1 MAESW
6 GCRGAAPRMCGKIA
20 LKMSRDSAPAAPGN
34 SPLPRPLGLFHILA
48 IVLLW
53 NCGYKGTRVAN
64 TLYALE
70 LGAGPLDTG
79 LLLAVYGLFPLL
91 LAIHIGKIGDRYG
104 VRLPVVAGTIISA
117 LGILL
122 PWLWPVY
129 PTLFLSAAVSG
140 AGFIMVQVSAQSLVG
155 AFGSGSARTHN
166 LNLYALAVAMSDL
179 IGPVFAGFSIDHFGH
194 VRTYLHLAL
203 PTVASVCVL
212 VFLAHRLPHH
222 ATGGTDRGSQR
233 MMDLVR
239 SPNLRRMLVTSALVM
254 GGLDLFQL
262 YLPIYGHAIALPA
275 SAIGLVMGA
284 FAAAA
289 FVTRVLLPALV
300 RRFGEAAALRYAM
313 FLAAG
318 TFFLIPMFESA
329 VVLGVIC
336 FVLGL
341 GMGLG
346 QPLTVI
352 LTYNYSPAGRH
363 GEGLGLRIAINNS
376 MHVTVPAIFG
386 AVGSLLGLAPVFWAS
401 SAMLAAGGYAARAR
415 KPA

>member
-1 MAESW
+1 
-6 GCRGAAPRMCGKIA
+6 
-20 LKMSRDSAPAAPGN
+20 MSRDAAPAAPGA
-34 SPLPRPLGLFHILA
+34 SPLPRPLGLYQILA

-64 TLYALE
+64 TLFALE

-91 LAIHIGKIGDRYG
+91 LAIHIGKIGDRHG
-104 VRLPVVAGTIISA
+104 VRLPVVAGTIVSA

-129 PTLFLSAAVSG
+129 PMLFLSAAVSG
-140 AGFIMVQVSAQSLVG
+140 AGFILVQVSMQSLVG
-155 AFGSGSARTHN
+155 ALGSGTARTRN
-166 LNLYALAVAMSDL
+166 LNLYALIVSVSDL
-179 IGPVFAGFSIDHFGH
+179 LGPVLAGFSIDQFGH
-194 VRTYLHLAL
+194 VRTYLHLAV
-203 PTVASVCVL
+203 PAVAAVGVL

-222 ATGGTDRGSQR
+222 ATGGADRRGQR
-233 MMDLVR
+233 MMDLFR
-239 SPNLRRMLVTSALVM
+239 SRNLRRMLVTSALVM

-262 YLPIYGHAIALPA
+262 YLPLHGHSVGLPA
-275 SAIGLVMGA
+275 SAIGLIMGA
-284 FAAAA
+284 FAAAS
-289 FVTRVLLPALV
+289 FVTRALLPVLVHRVGEQQAL
-300 RRFGEAAALRYAM
+300 GCSMILSAS
-313 FLAAG
+313 

-329 VVLGVIC
+329 VVLGVVC

-352 LTYNYSPAGRH
+352 LTYNYSPPGRH
-363 GEGLGLRIAINNS
+363 GESLGLRIAINNS

-415 KPA
+415 KRA

>member
-1 MAESW
+1 
-6 GCRGAAPRMCGKIA
+6 
-20 LKMSRDSAPAAPGN
+20 MSRDAAPAAPGDT
-34 SPLPRPLGLFHILA
+34 PLPRPLGLYQILA

-64 TLYALE
+64 TLFALE

-91 LAIHIGKIGDRYG
+91 LAIHIGKIGDRHG
-104 VRLPVVAGTIISA
+104 VRLPVVAGTIVSA

-129 PTLFLSAAVSG
+129 PMLFLSAAVSG
-140 AGFIMVQVSAQSLVG
+140 AGFILVQVSMQSLVG
-155 AFGSGSARTHN
+155 ALGSGTARTRN
-166 LNLYALAVAMSDL
+166 LNLYALIVSVSDL
-179 IGPVFAGFSIDHFGH
+179 LGPVLAGFSIDQFGH
-194 VRTYLHLAL
+194 VRTYLHLAV
-203 PTVASVCVL
+203 PAVAAVGVL

-222 ATGGTDRGSQR
+222 ATGGADRRGQR
-233 MMDLVR
+233 MMDLFR
-239 SPNLRRMLVTSALVM
+239 SRNLRRMLVTSALVM

-262 YLPIYGHAIALPA
+262 YLPLHGHSVGLPA
-275 SAIGLVMGA
+275 SAIGLIMGA
-284 FAAAA
+284 FAAAS
-289 FVTRVLLPALV
+289 FVTRALLPVLVHRVGEQQALGYSMV
-300 RRFGEAAALRYAM
+300 LSAS
-313 FLAAG
+313 

-329 VVLGVIC
+329 VVLGVVC

-352 LTYNYSPAGRH
+352 LTYNYSPPGRH
-363 GEGLGLRIAINNS
+363 GESLGLRIAINNS

-415 KPA
+415 KRA

>member
-1 MAESW
+1 
-6 GCRGAAPRMCGKIA
+6 
-20 LKMSRDSAPAAPGN
+20 MSRDAAPAAPGA
-34 SPLPRPLGLFHILA
+34 SPLPRPLGLYQILA

-64 TLYALE
+64 TLFALE

-91 LAIHIGKIGDRYG
+91 LAIHIGKIGDRHG
-104 VRLPVVAGTIISA
+104 VRLPVVAGTIVSA

-129 PTLFLSAAVSG
+129 PMLFLSAAVSG
-140 AGFIMVQVSAQSLVG
+140 AGFILVQVSMQSLVG
-155 AFGSGSARTHN
+155 ALGSGTARTRN
-166 LNLYALAVAMSDL
+166 LNLYALIVSVSDL
-179 IGPVFAGFSIDHFGH
+179 LGPVLAGFSIDQFGH
-194 VRTYLHLAL
+194 VRTYLHLAV
-203 PTVASVCVL
+203 PAVAAVGVL

-222 ATGGTDRGSQR
+222 ATGGADRRGQR
-233 MMDLVR
+233 MMDLFR
-239 SPNLRRMLVTSALVM
+239 SRNLRRMLVTSALVM

-262 YLPIYGHAIALPA
+262 YLPLHGHSVGLPA
-275 SAIGLVMGA
+275 SAIGLIMGA
-284 FAAAA
+284 FAAAS
-289 FVTRVLLPALV
+289 FVTRALLPVLVHRVGEQQALGYSMV
-300 RRFGEAAALRYAM
+300 LSAS
-313 FLAAG
+313 

-329 VVLGVIC
+329 VVLGVVC

-352 LTYNYSPAGRH
+352 LTYNYSPPGRH
-363 GEGLGLRIAINNS
+363 GESLGLRIAINNS

-415 KPA
+415 KRA

>member
-1 MAESW
+1 MRIALF
-6 GCRGAAPRMCGKIA
+6 AVRMCARIG
-20 LKMSRDSAPAAPGN
+20 LKMPSDVAPAAPGS
-34 SPLPRPLGLFHILA
+34 SPLPRPLGLYQILG

-53 NCGYKGTRVAN
+53 NCGYKGVRVAN

-91 LAIHIGKIGDRYG
+91 LAVAIGRVGDRYG
-104 VRLPVVAGTIISA
+104 VRLPVVAGAVVSA
-117 LGILL
+117 LAILL
-122 PWLWPVY
+122 PWLWPFY
-129 PTLFLSAAVSG
+129 PMLFLSAAVSG
-140 AGFIMVQVSAQSLVG
+140 AGFIMVQVSVQSLVG
-155 AFGSGSARTHN
+155 ALGTGTTRTRN
-166 LNLYALAVAMSDL
+166 LNLYALIVSVSDL
-179 IGPVFAGFSIDHFGH
+179 LGPVLAGFSIDHFGH

-203 PTVASVCVL
+203 PPVAAVCAL
-212 VFLAHRLPHH
+212 IFLAHRLPHH
-222 ATGGTDRGSQR
+222 AMGGADRRGQR
-233 MMDLVR
+233 MMDLFR
-239 SPNLRRMLVTSALVM
+239 IRDLRRMLVTSALVM

-275 SAIGLVMGA
+275 SSIGLIMGA
-284 FAAAA
+284 FAAAG
-289 FVTRVLLPALV
+289 FVTRAMLPALV
-300 RRFGEAAALRYAM
+300 RRFGETAALGYAM

-318 TFFLIPMFESA
+318 TFFLIPLFESA
-329 VVLGVIC
+329 VVLGAVC

-386 AVGSLLGLAPVFWAS
+386 VIGSLLGLAPVFWAS
-401 SAMLAAGGYAARAR
+401 SAMLAASGYAARAR
-415 KPA
+415 RRA

>member
-1 MAESW
+1 
-6 GCRGAAPRMCGKIA
+6 
-20 LKMSRDSAPAAPGN
+20 MSRDAAPAAPGA
-34 SPLPRPLGLFHILA
+34 SPLPRPLGLYQILA

-64 TLYALE
+64 TLFALE

-91 LAIHIGKIGDRYG
+91 LAIHIGKIGDRHG
-104 VRLPVVAGTIISA
+104 VRLPVVAGTIVSA

-129 PTLFLSAAVSG
+129 PMLFLSAAVSG
-140 AGFIMVQVSAQSLVG
+140 AGFIMVQVSMQSLIG
-155 AFGSGSARTHN
+155 SFGSGTARTRN
-166 LNLYALAVAMSDL
+166 LNLYALIVSVSDL
-179 IGPVFAGFSIDHFGH
+179 LGPVLAGFSIDQFGH
-194 VRTYLHLAL
+194 VRTYLHLAV
-203 PTVASVCVL
+203 PAVAAVGVL

-222 ATGGTDRGSQR
+222 ATGGADRRGQR
-233 MMDLVR
+233 MMDLFR
-239 SPNLRRMLVTSALVM
+239 SRNLRRMLVTSALVM

-262 YLPIYGHAIALPA
+262 YLPLHGHSVGLPA
-275 SAIGLVMGA
+275 SAIGLIMGA
-284 FAAAA
+284 FAAAS
-289 FVTRVLLPALV
+289 FVTRALLPVLVHRVGEQQAL
-300 RRFGEAAALRYAM
+300 GCSMILSAS
-313 FLAAG
+313 

-329 VVLGVIC
+329 VVLGVVC

-352 LTYNYSPAGRH
+352 LTYNYSPPGRH
-363 GEGLGLRIAINNS
+363 GESLGLRIAINNS

-415 KPA
+415 KRA

>member
-1 MAESW
+1 
-6 GCRGAAPRMCGKIA
+6 
-20 LKMSRDSAPAAPGN
+20 MSRDAAPAAPGA
-34 SPLPRPLGLFHILA
+34 SPLPRPLGLYQILA

-64 TLYALE
+64 TLFALE

-91 LAIHIGKIGDRYG
+91 LAIHIGKIGDRHG
-104 VRLPVVAGTIISA
+104 VRLPVVAGTIVSA

-129 PTLFLSAAVSG
+129 PMLFLSAAVSG
-140 AGFIMVQVSAQSLVG
+140 AGFILVQVSMQSLVG
-155 AFGSGSARTHN
+155 ALGSGTARTRN
-166 LNLYALAVAMSDL
+166 LNLYALIVSVSDL
-179 IGPVFAGFSIDHFGH
+179 LGPVLAGFSIDQFGH
-194 VRTYLHLAL
+194 VRTYLHLAV
-203 PTVASVCVL
+203 PAVAAVGVL

-222 ATGGTDRGSQR
+222 ATGGADRRGQR
-233 MMDLVR
+233 MMDLFR
-239 SPNLRRMLVTSALVM
+239 SRNLRRMLVTSALVM

-262 YLPIYGHAIALPA
+262 YLPLHGHSVGLPA
-275 SAIGLVMGA
+275 SAIGLILGA
-284 FAAAA
+284 FAAAS
-289 FVTRVLLPALV
+289 FVTRALLPVLVHRVGEQQALGYSMV
-300 RRFGEAAALRYAM
+300 LSAS
-313 FLAAG
+313 

-329 VVLGVIC
+329 VVLGVVC

-352 LTYNYSPAGRH
+352 LTYNYSPPGRH
-363 GEGLGLRIAINNS
+363 GESLGLRIAINNS

-415 KPA
+415 KRA

>member
-1 MAESW
+1 
-6 GCRGAAPRMCGKIA
+6 
-20 LKMSRDSAPAAPGN
+20 MSRDAAPAAPGA
-34 SPLPRPLGLFHILA
+34 SPLPRPLGLYQILA

-64 TLYALE
+64 TLFALE
-70 LGAGPLDTG
+70 LGAGPLETG

-91 LAIHIGKIGDRYG
+91 LAIHIGKIGDRHG
-104 VRLPVVAGTIISA
+104 VRLPVVAGTIVSA

-129 PTLFLSAAVSG
+129 PMLFLSAAVSG
-140 AGFIMVQVSAQSLVG
+140 AGFILVQVSMQSLVG
-155 AFGSGSARTHN
+155 ALGSGTARTRN
-166 LNLYALAVAMSDL
+166 LNLYALIVSVSDL
-179 IGPVFAGFSIDHFGH
+179 LGPVLAGFSIDQFGH
-194 VRTYLHLAL
+194 VRTYLHLAV
-203 PTVASVCVL
+203 PAVAAVGVL

-222 ATGGTDRGSQR
+222 ATGGADRRGQR
-233 MMDLVR
+233 MMDLFR
-239 SPNLRRMLVTSALVM
+239 SRNLRRMLVTSALVM

-262 YLPIYGHAIALPA
+262 YLPLHGHSVGLPA
-275 SAIGLVMGA
+275 SAIGLIMGA
-284 FAAAA
+284 FAAAS
-289 FVTRVLLPALV
+289 FVTRALLPVLVHRVGEQQAL
-300 RRFGEAAALRYAM
+300 GCSMILSAS
-313 FLAAG
+313 

-329 VVLGVIC
+329 VVLGVVC

-352 LTYNYSPAGRH
+352 LTYNYSPPGRH
-363 GEGLGLRIAINNS
+363 GESLGLRIAINNS

-415 KPA
+415 KRA

>member
-1 MAESW
+1 
-6 GCRGAAPRMCGKIA
+6 
-20 LKMSRDSAPAAPGN
+20 MSRDAAPAAPGA
-34 SPLPRPLGLFHILA
+34 SPLPRPLGLYQILA

-64 TLYALE
+64 TLFALE

-91 LAIHIGKIGDRYG
+91 LAIHIGKIGDRHG
-104 VRLPVVAGTIISA
+104 VRLPVVAGTIVSA

-129 PTLFLSAAVSG
+129 PMLFLSAAVSG
-140 AGFIMVQVSAQSLVG
+140 AGFIMVQVSMQSLIG
-155 AFGSGSARTHN
+155 SFGSGTARTRN
-166 LNLYALAVAMSDL
+166 LNLYALIVSVSDL
-179 IGPVFAGFSIDHFGH
+179 LGPVLAGFSIDQFGH
-194 VRTYLHLAL
+194 VRTYLHLAV
-203 PTVASVCVL
+203 PAVAAVGVL

-222 ATGGTDRGSQR
+222 ATGGADRRGQR
-233 MMDLVR
+233 MMDLFR
-239 SPNLRRMLVTSALVM
+239 SRNLRRMLVTSALVM

-262 YLPIYGHAIALPA
+262 YLPLHGHSVGLPA
-275 SAIGLVMGA
+275 SAIGLIMGA
-284 FAAAA
+284 FAAAS
-289 FVTRVLLPALV
+289 FVTRALLPVLVHRVGEQQALGYSMV
-300 RRFGEAAALRYAM
+300 LSAS
-313 FLAAG
+313 

-329 VVLGVIC
+329 VVLGVVC

-352 LTYNYSPAGRH
+352 LTYNYSPPGRH
-363 GEGLGLRIAINNS
+363 GESLGLRIAINNS

-415 KPA
+415 KRA